1 MVMAQAE
8 VSRAFIAGFLSSL
21 EAIVD
26 PFANSLQKPSTE
38 VPISLCAGMAY

>member
-1 MVMAQAE
+1 MAQAK

-26 PFANSLQKPSTE
+26 PFAKSLQKPSTE
-38 VPISLCAGMAY
+38 VPISLCAGMTY